1 MSTDTSYSELNS
13 SGIVDDRVYR
23 KIALRIIPIV
33 MICYFC
39 AYLDRINVGFAKL
52 QMMNDL
58 KLSDAAYGLGAGL
71 FFLGYFL
78 FEVPSNLLMARI
90 GAKRTLIRI
99 MLLWGLI
106 SGAFA
111 FITLPWQFY
120 VMRVLLGAAEAGF
133 FPGII
138 LFLTYWF
145 PSHHRARM
153 TGYFYT
159 AVPLSGLIGAPVS
172 GWIMTVFHGSHG
184 LDGWQWLFVLEAIPT
199 IVMAMLLP
207 FILVDRPRAAKWLSP
222 VEIQYVE
229 QALDGEEQRKRV
241 IVKGESRLAHVLASG
256 CAWHLITLAICQT
269 MGLYAIS
276 FWLPTL
282 VKEIGFT
289 SLEQIGW
296 YSAIPFAIGAVALNL
311 VCRSSD
317 KYRERRWHS
326 VFAFVMTAIGLVMS
340 TLTGHNPV
348 ASLIALSIAAAG
360 VYAATT
366 MFWTLPSQFFFG
378 IGAAVAIGMIN
389 SFGNLGG
396 FLSPYAIGLIKDATG
411 ANEYGV
417 YLIAAVSVLGSVL
430 VLLLPKSVVN
440 H

>member
-1 MSTDTSYSELNS
+1 MSTEASYSELD
-13 SGIVDDRVYR
+13 SGAVTERVYW
-23 KIALRIIPIV
+23 KIALRIIPLV

-58 KLSDAAYGLGAGL
+58 HLSEAAYGLGAGL

-106 SGAFA
+106 SGSFA
-111 FITLPWQFY
+111 FINSPWQFY

-138 LFLTYWF
+138 LYLTYWF
-145 PSHHRARM
+145 PSHNRARM
-153 TGYFYT
+153 TGFFYT
-159 AVPLSGLIGAPVS
+159 GIPLSGLIGAPVS

-184 LDGWQWLFVLEAIPT
+184 MNGWQWLFILEAVPT
-199 IVMAMLLP
+199 IVMALLLP
-207 FILVDRPRAAKWLSP
+207 FILVDRPRFAKWLSP
-222 VEIQYVE
+222 AEIQYVE
-229 QALDGEEQRKRV
+229 QALEAEEQRKRA
-241 IVKGESRLAHVLASG
+241 ITPGESKLAHVFVSG
-256 CAWHLITLAICQT
+256 RAWHLIILAICQT

-296 YSAIPFAIGAVALNL
+296 YSAIPFAVGAVALNL

-317 KYRERRWHS
+317 KYRERRWHT
-326 VFAFVMTAIGLVMS
+326 VLAFMMTATGLVAS
-340 TLTGHNPV
+340 TFTGHNPV
-348 ASLIALSIAAAG
+348 TSLIALSLAAAG

-417 YLIAAVSVLGSVL
+417 YLIAAVSVVGSVL
-430 VLLLPKSVVN
+430 VLMLPKSVVN